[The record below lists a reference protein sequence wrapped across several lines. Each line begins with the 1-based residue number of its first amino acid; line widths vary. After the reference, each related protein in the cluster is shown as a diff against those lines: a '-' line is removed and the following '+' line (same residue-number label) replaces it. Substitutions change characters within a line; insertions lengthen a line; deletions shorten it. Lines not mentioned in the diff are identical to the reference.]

1 MCVCVCFVGMVASMG
16 HVFDVQIVTSH
27 TPPFFSLS
35 ILYPQAKEILFVRSL
50 LNSYISEYTGQP
62 IDKIQEDCDR
72 DFFMTPEEAVA
83 YGMIDSIVTT
93 KTSHLKKPTM
103 PALLW

>member
-1 MCVCVCFVGMVASMG
+1 MCFVGLVAFMG
-16 HVFDVQIVTSH
+16 HVFDVEIVTSH
-27 TPPFFSLS
+27 TPPSSLS
-35 ILYPQAKEILFVRSL
+35 LLHRQAKEILFVRSL